1 MSNTRCKVICI
12 RTSESCYGYR
22 ENEQPMFEAD
32 FCAVHGGSPENEQFF
47 AATPT
52 LTLKTGILK
61 HQPFQRG
68 KAYYLDF
75 TEVE

>member
-1 MSNTRCKVICI
+1 MSNTRCKVICT
-12 RTSESCYGYR
+12 RVSESSYGYK
-22 ENEQPMFEAD
+22 ENEEAMYEAE
-32 FCAVHGGSPENEQFF
+32 FSAVHGGSPENDQFF
-47 AATPT
+47 KYTPT

-61 HQPFQRG
+61 KQPFQRG